1 MKRIIAKAALT
12 IVAAGGVGVVT
23 VTPALAGQFY
33 PAPGFP
39 SSGASCMGAAY
50 DFAAHYGVDPTGSGD
65 GVPPIVHGQVGPS
78 VSGHAT
84 TDGPGA
90 VGEFSS
96 SMAQNH
102 GSVLDC
108 LP

>member
-12 IVAAGGVGVVT
+12 IVAAGGVGV
-23 VTPALAGQFY
+23 
-33 PAPGFP
+33 
-39 SSGASCMGAAY
+39 
-50 DFAAHYGVDPTGSGD
+50 
-65 GVPPIVHGQVGPS
+65 